1 MDLPT
6 AWANYISIVGFLFV
20 ALIVWSIPKQLI
32 YKDAPDQARWRDIRI
47 WASVL
52 VSVQL
57 VLYLVFT

>member
-6 AWANYISIVGFLFV
+6 AWANYVSIVGFLFV
-20 ALIVWSIPKQLI
+20 ALVVWAIPRRLI
-32 YKDAPDQARWRDIRI
+32 YQDAPDHAAWRDIRI

-52 VSVQL
+52 VSIQL